1 MTRKTMRSRLEARLI
16 ADGRLS
22 PKTPKSSQSVTSGN
36 ERLYALGRL
45 KVGEKNRTE
54 ANYESTVLQPAMI
67 AGEIVWYRFEGLKL
81 RLADNTFYT
90 PDYAVMRSD
99 GLIEVH
105 EVKGFWTDDARVKI
119 KVAAEQYPFRFI
131 AVRALPKKNGGGWE
145 REVFE

>member
-1 MTRKTMRSRLEARLI
+1 MVELAR
-16 ADGRLS
+16 RV
-22 PKTPKSSQSVTSGN
+22 Q
-36 ERLYALGRL
+36 ALGRL
-45 KVGEKNRTE
+45 KAGAQNKTE
-54 ANYESTVLQPAMI
+54 AAYEATVLRPAMH
-67 AGEIVWYRFEGLKL
+67 AGEILWYRFEGLKL

-90 PDYAVMRSD
+90 PDYAVMRTD

-131 AVRALPKKNGGGWE
+131 AVRAVPKSKGGGWE